1 MLNFEANN
9 DKCKF
14 HKKSECCILSL
25 FSGTEGDAEDIV
37 QSDRIN
43 KMYAESKFS
52 FCYNKSIF
60 NEQ

>member
-1 MLNFEANN
+1 MISVNFT
-9 DKCKF
+9 
-14 HKKSECCILSL
+14 KKVNVVFSL
-25 FSGTEGDAEDIV
+25 YSLVGDAEDIV
-37 QSDRIN
+37 QSNRIN